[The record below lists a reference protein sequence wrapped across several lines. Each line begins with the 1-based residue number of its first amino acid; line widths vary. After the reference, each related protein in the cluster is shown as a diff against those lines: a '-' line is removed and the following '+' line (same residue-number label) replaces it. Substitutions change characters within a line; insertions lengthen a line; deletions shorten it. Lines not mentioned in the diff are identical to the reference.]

1 MRERRSQLFA
11 SVGIVALALAAAA
24 PCRAAAGSVGYR
36 KVKVRGIPA
45 HVVTVN
51 LNDPAVTVSV
61 ALARKPAGCEA
72 FRSVLH
78 RTRPAAALTG
88 TFFSTRS
95 FWPVGDIVVDGQWL
109 NQGLVGTA
117 LAITPENEVEFVPT
131 RHRPRRD
138 WSAYSTVLCGGPR
151 LLTNGR
157 VTVGPRW
164 EGFRDRSLLAR
175 RPRTAVGV
183 TKWGKLLLV
192 AVTRPIH
199 LTPMARIMRG
209 LGAWNAVTMDGGSST
224 ALFYRGRFF
233 SRPARALTNVLVVYD
248 NSSAFARARPHLAPG
263 RRLVHAA
270 RTTSLRSDS
279 CPPEELPCERLDR
292 ARMRQ

>member
-1 MRERRSQLFA
+1 MEHRRWRGSIWGA
-11 SVGIVALALAAAA
+11 AAALALAVAV
-24 PCRAAAGSVGYR
+24 PCRAEQTSVNYR
-36 KVKVRGIPA
+36 KVKVWGTPA

-51 LNDPAVTVSV
+51 LNDPTVTVSV
-61 ALARKPAGCEA
+61 ALARNPARSEA

-95 FWPVGDIVVDGQWL
+95 FWPVGDIVVDGQCL

-117 LAITPENEVEFVPT
+117 LAITPENQVELIPT
-131 RHRPRRD
+131 RHHPRRD

-151 LLTNGR
+151 LLTNGH

-164 EGFRDRSLLAR
+164 EGFRDRSLLKL

-183 TKWGKLLLV
+183 TRWGKLLLV
-192 AVTRPIH
+192 AVAKPIH
-199 LTPMARIMRG
+199 LTRLARIMRS
-209 LGAWNAVTMDGGSST
+209 LGARNAVTMDGGSST

-233 SRPARALTNVLVVYD
+233 SRPARALTNILVVYD
-248 NSSAFARARPHLAPG
+248 SVAGFKRARPYLAPG
-263 RRLVHAA
+263 RRLAHRPEPAEPNL
-270 RTTSLRSDS
+270 S
-279 CPPEELPCERLDR
+279 EELPCEQLD
-292 ARMRQ
+292 AAADVRQ